1 MQEREEK
8 IEKIILDAVDE
19 GLKTLGESGKQA
31 IFFHLERTYSIKKS
45 DIPKK
50 PDAFAEGLEKIFGG
64 GATVIQKI
72 ILENLYSKLGLKY
85 EDRDDYSFTDYL
97 NDIKSGKEDLRSRST
112 M

>member
-1 MQEREEK
+1 MKEKEEK

-31 IFFHLERTYSIKKS
+31 IFFHLEKTYSIKKS
-45 DIPKK
+45 DIPEK
-50 PDAFAEGLEKIFGG
+50 PDAFAESLEKIFGV

-85 EDRDDYSFTDYL
+85 EDKDEYKFTDYL
-97 NDIKSGKEDLRSRST
+97 NEIKSGKEGFRCRNT